1 VSGAALSATIADEA
15 AGDFLDESAIPDA
28 DGGIE
33 EEFAKSPGAY
43 RSIGE
48 AAAELDLPAHVLR
61 YWETQFEA
69 LQPLKRSG
77 GRRYY
82 RAADIEFLKQLRG
95 LLHEQGYTI
104 RGVQRL
110 LGGASAETAPG
121 DAPHTEIAERLVL
134 PIGEDLTPQALQAFV
149 AQAAQAGSFGPML
162 GAEPDASIEPA
173 APSIDHTSRL
183 QDALN
188 LLLEAKGRLD
198 AVRRR
203 A

>member
-1 VSGAALSATIADEA
+1 VNAPAPASAVTDLTVCEIPEQAADDFDSAVQDSRTEQEIA
-15 AGDFLDESAIPDA
+15 S
-28 DGGIE
+28 
-33 EEFAKSPGAY
+33 SPGVF

-48 AAAELDLPAHVLR
+48 AASELQLPAHVLR

-82 RAADIEFLKQLRG
+82 RPADIAFLKLLRG

-110 LGGASAETAPG
+110 LSTNTGGETNFELDGSPESVITSLG
-121 DAPHTEIAERLVL
+121 D
-134 PIGEDLTPQALQAFV
+134 DLSPLALQAVV
-149 AQAAQAGSFGPML
+149 AKAAEAGSFNPSPSTMIS
-162 GAEPDASIEPA
+162 GAAASNRESGA
-173 APSIDHTSRL
+173 DRL
-183 QDALN
+183 RSALN
-188 LLLEAKGRLD
+188 EMLTAKSLLD
-198 AVRRR
+198 AVRKS